1 MIIFNF
7 LVSCL
12 TQECE
17 RLTNKPNILVDEI
30 SSGNSSLSSSPSII
44 SFSEKSNE
52 IGPESK
58 FNTSTGETS
67 LNRSKSLIDTNSTST
82 TRLRHVKKR
91 SLTSNDPIFK
101 EILNNETIN
110 RSNKSININNN
121 NNNIAQTS
129 SSNNHKHQETFNL
142 CSKCNCEQSNNVNNK
157 SKKSKS
163 KYFIDTD
170 IFLKFFFIM

>member
-1 MIIFNF
+1 LIIFNF

-12 TQECE
+12 TQEC
-17 RLTNKPNILVDEI
+17 LTNKPNILVDEI

-58 FNTSTGETS
+58 FNKSTGETS

-110 RSNKSININNN
+110 RSSKSININD
-121 NNNIAQTS
+121 NNIAQTS

-157 SKKSKS
+157 TKKSKS